1 MRSIIPLLLLFFGE
15 AVYIWAEMM
24 IAHTVKQ
31 PRPND
36 GFTIAKMTV
45 IAIIAGLTI
54 ITGYYFGYKYSKNI
68 WLVTA
73 TSIGAILVTEP
84 IISWLVFHE
93 RPTTGASIGLIFGVL
108 GIFSTVLL

>member
-93 RPTTGASIGLIFGVL
+93 RPTTGASAGLFFGIL
-108 GIFSTVLL
+108 GILSTVFL